1 MTESSAA
8 SPDESRRDLTII
20 GLLAGFKLLI
30 HLFANRGYGYFRDEF
45 YYLAC
50 GERLAAGYVDHPP
63 LIAFIAKFAR
73 VVFGESLSGLR
84 LLPAVA
90 GAAVVFLTGM
100 LVRDLGGKRAAQVL
114 ACLALIVAPVY
125 LAIDNFLSMNAF
137 EHLFWLGAI
146 LVTVRIVRD
155 DRPKLWPLFG
165 VIVGFGLLN
174 KHSMAFLV
182 FGIVVGLALTP
193 ARKHLLDRRFWLG
206 AVIAGL
212 IFLPNLIWEIRNGA
226 PTLEF
231 MANARRFKNYAAS
244 PLEFLGGV
252 LTESH
257 PFALPLLLAGFVF
270 YFFMKDGKPFRW
282 LGWTYA
288 AILALFIV
296 QKAKTYYIAP
306 ALPVLLAGGSIA
318 LVAALA
324 RPRLTWA
331 VPAYAVVLVLG
342 GALLSPLV
350 VPMLPIETFIA
361 YSKRLGVEPP
371 KSENHEKG
379 LLPQHF
385 ADMYGWDTLT
395 KTVAGVYAGLPEED
409 RKRCAIYVR
418 NYGEAGSLEFFGRAY
433 GLPPVLC
440 GHNNYFLWGPGT
452 ASGEVLIVVGGKAE
466 DHAKSYEEV
475 TEVARTDNRYA
486 MPYENDQPIFVCRRL
501 RRPLA
506 EIWPGVKHYN

>member
-1 MTESSAA
+1 MPETSAA
-8 SPDESRRDLTII
+8 SPDESRRDLAII
-20 GLLAGFKLLI
+20 GVLAGFKLLI

-50 GERLAAGYVDHPP
+50 SERLAAGYVDHPP
-63 LIAFIAKFAR
+63 LIAFITKFAR
-73 VVFGESLSGLR
+73 TVFGESLSGLR

-90 GAAVVFLTGM
+90 GAAVVFLIGM

-137 EHLFWLGAI
+137 EHLFWLGAV

-174 KHSMAFLV
+174 KHSMVFLV
-182 FGIVVGLALTP
+182 FGIGVGLVLTP
-193 ARKHLLDRRFWLG
+193 ARKHFLDWRFWLG
-206 AVIAGL
+206 AVLSGL
-212 IFLPNLIWEIRNGA
+212 IFLPNLIWEIRNGS

-231 MANARRFKNYAAS
+231 MANARQFKNYAAS
-244 PLEFLGGV
+244 PLEFLAGV

-306 ALPVLLAGGSIA
+306 ALPILLAGGSIA
-318 LVAALA
+318 LVTALE
-324 RPRLTWA
+324 RPKLKWA
-331 VPAYAVVLVLG
+331 VPAYAAVLVLG

-350 VPMLPIETFIA
+350 LPILPVETFIA

-371 KSENHEKG
+371 KTENHEKG
-379 LLPQHF
+379 LLPQHY
-385 ADMYGWDTLT
+385 ADMHGWDSFTRA
-395 KTVAGVYAGLPEED
+395 VAAVHAGLPEED
-409 RKRCAIYVR
+409 RNRSAILVQ
-418 NYGEAGSLEFFGRAY
+418 NYGEAGALEFLGRPF

-440 GHNNYFLWGPGT
+440 GHNNFHLWWPDGAT
-452 ASGEVLIVVGGKAE
+452 GEVLIVVGGKAE
-466 DHAKSYEEV
+466 DHLKSYEEV
-475 TEVARTDNRYA
+475 TATTTFTDRYV
-486 MPYENDQPIFVCRRL
+486 MPFENNLPIFVCRKL
-501 RRPLA
+501 CRPFA
-506 EIWPGVKHYN
+506 EIRTSRKRYI